1 MATIFGIWTK
11 PVGLH
16 NLTGL
21 PGGFMPH
28 GFGGVWMAVIIG
40 VFSFNGIEVIAVTSG
55 EAKDPVRTIP
65 AALRTMALR
74 LFLFYILALTIVVT
88 FVPWTETGAAVVTQS
103 PFVRVFAH
111 SGIRHA
117 AGIMNFVVLSA
128 ALSSMNTNVYL
139 CSRMLFSLSRGGYAP
154 RFLGSLSK
162 NGTPI
167 TAILLSGACILIA
180 AGVSKLTPLAYNY
193 LFGIA
198 LFDAMIVWIIILLSH
213 LSFRRRH
220 RTADLPVRMPLFPVI
235 QIAGLALLC
244 AVLVT
249 MGLDKEIWRISWIVG
264 VPWLAL
270 ISVVYF
276 LLKARRR
283 RYRMQSGISSMPQL
297 TRREQCTMEPNFQS
311 LRKEFPVLE
320 RKTYLNSGS
329 YCALANDVKAAFEAY
344 MEDRLLVG
352 ANWDVW
358 ITKNESVRALT
369 ATLLHAAPDEIAVT
383 ASVSA
388 GLNALAS
395 ALDFSGPR
403 NKVVVSDFEFPTN
416 AQIWHAQEPRG
427 ARVVHVPRA
436 ADGYIP
442 LENFAEAIDEQTQLV
457 AITHVCFRNGAKL
470 DIPGIVRLARAKG
483 AQGAARLLPIGRL
496 AGHRREGS
504 GRRLRRRRH
513 AQVSAGH
520 GRHRLSL
527 CPGFFHQVPRTHQ

>member
-1 MATIFGIWTK
+1 MEHINFTEEAALDASAIASREAGLRRDLSTAQLVMIGLGGAIGTGLFMGSGVAIGYAGPAVMLSYAIAAIAAVAVVFSLSEMAVMHPTAGSFGTYAEIYLNPWAGMVARYSYWMAQVIAVGGEAVAAGVYMTFWFPGTPVWLWSLGFAFVLLYFNSRSVNNFGSIEYWLALIKVVAIVIFIILGVATIFGIWTK

-88 FVPWTETGAAVVTQS
+88 FVPWTETGAAIVTQS

-111 SGIRHA
+111 SGIRNA

-154 RFLGSLSK
+154 RFLGRLSK
-162 NGTPI
+162 NGAPV

-220 RTADLPVRMPLFPVI
+220 GTADLPVHMPFFPAI
-235 QIAGLALLC
+235 QFAGLALLC

-264 VPWLAL
+264 VPWLVL
-270 ISVVYF
+270 ISVMYL
-276 LLKARRR
+276 LLKAR
-283 RYRMQSGISSMPQL
+283 GALKP
-297 TRREQCTMEPNFQS
+297 
-311 LRKEFPVLE
+311 E
-320 RKTYLNSGS
+320 RHPIHLN
-329 YCALANDVKAAFEAY
+329 
-344 MEDRLLVG
+344 
-352 ANWDVW
+352 
-358 ITKNESVRALT
+358 
-369 ATLLHAAPDEIAVT
+369 
-383 ASVSA
+383 
-388 GLNALAS
+388 
-395 ALDFSGPR
+395 
-403 NKVVVSDFEFPTN
+403 
-416 AQIWHAQEPRG
+416 
-427 ARVVHVPRA
+427 
-436 ADGYIP
+436 
-442 LENFAEAIDEQTQLV
+442 
-457 AITHVCFRNGAKL
+457 
-470 DIPGIVRLARAKG
+470 
-483 AQGAARLLPIGRL
+483 
-496 AGHRREGS
+496 
-504 GRRLRRRRH
+504 
-513 AQVSAGH
+513 
-520 GRHRLSL
+520 
-527 CPGFFHQVPRTHQ
+527 